1 MLVTALSRDV
11 GYGNSFKVTLGQG
24 QGFGIFML
32 KAVISGRGDELID
45 PATVNLFR

>member
-32 KAVISGRGDELID
+32 KAVISGRGDELIYL
-45 PATVNLFR
+45 AKVNLFR